1 MGSTID
7 EWWMAVLPIVIL
19 DSNVVIIQNSS
30 MFSSC
35 NLDLPRSSTLIVTV
49 VYNLISHGLGVTLKH
64 PVFKSG
70 SPRLRVD
77 PICSSVGISG
87 CGSKFALDLSP
98 TSKIPWSYILS
109 DIICSNENVTVI
121 VKLIVL
127 EDYWELSG
135 EISHRSSGNHPL
147 KRPKTALDSIQ

>member
-19 DSNVVIIQNSS
+19 DCCDNSKRS
-30 MFSSC
+30 IFSSC
-35 NLDLPRSSTLIVTV
+35 NLALPRSSTLIV
-49 VYNLISHGLGVTLKH
+49 VYNPIYHGLGVTLKH
-64 PVFKSG
+64 SVFKSG

-87 CGSKFALDLSP
+87 CGSEFALDLSP

-109 DIICSNENVTVI
+109 DIISRNENVIVI
-121 VKLIVL
+121 LKLIVL
-127 EDYWELSG
+127 ESYWELSG
-135 EISHRSSGNHPL
+135 EISHRSSGNHPM